1 MTQSLSPLLLLPGLL
16 CDAALWRPQVEQLSD
31 IAAAFVPDLTL
42 DDKLGDMAER
52 ILSVAP
58 SHFSLAALSMG
69 GYVAFEILRR
79 APQRVDRLALI
90 STSASP
96 DSPKRA
102 EERRQGM
109 NSLRLGRFIGATQRL
124 LPQLIHPDR
133 ISEPLGMTVRAMA
146 ERVGSEAYL
155 RQQRAILDRPDSRPL
170 LPKIEVKTVIA
181 VGEDDVLT
189 PVSESMMMQKAIK
202 GSDLHVLRQCGH
214 LPPLERPSEIGALLR
229 KWLGS

>member
-1 MTQSLSPLLLLPGLL
+1 
-16 CDAALWRPQVEQLSD
+16 
-31 IAAAFVPDLTL
+31 
-42 DDKLGDMAER
+42 
-52 ILSVAP
+52 
-58 SHFSLAALSMG
+58 
-69 GYVAFEILRR
+69 
-79 APQRVDRLALI
+79 
-90 STSASP
+90 
-96 DSPKRA
+96 
-102 EERRQGM
+102 M

-155 RQQRAILDRPDSRPL
+155 RQQWAILDRPDSRPL